1 MKRNN
6 NFDAAYVGLGRAY
19 YRDGKYEDAME
30 MYKFAY
36 DTENYS
42 TAFKYYR
49 QEWVA
54 KYALIVPIVVA
65 IIAVAIYYFFGYA
78 GRKNKE
84 VATRPDGSRTFWEEV
99 LYGMHVI
106 MHPFD
111 GFWDLKYERRGS
123 VRGAI
128 VYIILA
134 IAAFTY
140 NGIGSAYLFN
150 PQGEYI
156 SIFGQIISILVPLFL
171 WCLANW
177 CLTTLFE
184 GEGSFKDIFIA
195 SSYALAPIPL
205 LMIPA
210 TLLTNIFTL
219 NESQI
224 ITLLTSIM
232 WIWVGLLIFF
242 GSMITHDYSLG
253 KNLIIS
259 ISTIVGMA
267 AIMFIALLFSSLM
280 TKIISFITSIV
291 VEISYRM

>member
-1 MKRNN
+1 MPK
-6 NFDAAYVGLGRAY
+6 
-19 YRDGKYEDAME
+19 
-30 MYKFAY
+30 
-36 DTENYS
+36 
-42 TAFKYYR
+42 
-49 QEWVA
+49 
-54 KYALIVPIVVA
+54 
-65 IIAVAIYYFFGYA
+65 
-78 GRKNKE
+78 
-84 VATRPDGSRTFWEEV
+84 
-99 LYGMHVI
+99 
-106 MHPFD
+106 
-111 GFWDLKYERRGS
+111 
-123 VRGAI
+123 
-128 VYIILA
+128 
-134 IAAFTY
+134 
-140 NGIGSAYLFN
+140 
-150 PQGEYI
+150 
-156 SIFGQIISILVPLFL
+156 SIRSE
-171 WCLANW
+171 CL
-177 CLTTLFE
+177 LTTLFE

-224 ITLLTSIM
+224 ITLLTTIM
-232 WIWVGLLIFF
+232 WIWVGLLVFF